1 VTGKSLA
8 SASAPLLLAADM
20 RQRLSLVLTLTA
32 WLFATG
38 GQWDVVQ
45 TFGWGRMIFTYSQSI
60 PLLRAVEQTFR
71 GDTLCGVCLAVQA
84 AKQRQQSTD
93 AKVPNPRAP
102 EKIFLANPAGVGV
115 FASAA
120 FACTG
125 LVPDLPA
132 PVSADRS
139 APPGPPPRR
148 LA

>member
-1 VTGKSLA
+1 VTGKRLA
-8 SASAPLLLAADM
+8 PRPGPRLLAANM
-20 RQRLSLVLTLTA
+20 RRRFSLVLTLTA
-32 WLFATG
+32 WLLATG

-45 TFGWGRMIFTYSQSI
+45 TFGWGRMIFTYSQSM

-84 AKQRQQSTD
+84 AKQQQQSAD
-93 AKVPNPRAP
+93 AKVPNPPAP
-102 EKIFLANPAGVGV
+102 EKIFLANTVHVGV

-125 LVPDLPA
+125 LVPDWPA
-132 PVSADRS
+132 PVSAERS